1 MESLVSI
8 FHIDFKL
15 FLAQLINFAI
25 IFFVLY
31 KFAFKP
37 IAKIMQE
44 RTTTIEKSLADA
56 KEVEQKLTET
66 NVEQTRILNEAKKD
80 ALAIVEKADQS
91 AEANKQKL
99 IEKTKVEVAA
109 IIAGEKAKI
118 AQEKEESLQELK
130 QEIAGLVILAVEKV
144 IKEKMTD
151 GKDKELIEG
160 IIKK

>member
-25 IFFVLY
+25 IFFVLF

-44 RTTTIEKSLADA
+44 RTATIEKSLDDA
-56 KEVEQKLTET
+56 KETEKKLAEASL
-66 NVEQTRILNEAKKD
+66 EQTRILNEAKKD
-80 ALAIVEKADQS
+80 AMAIVERANQS
-91 AEANKQKL
+91 AEENKAKL
-99 IEKTKVEVAA
+99 IEKTKLEVAA

-118 AQEKEESLQELK
+118 AQEKEESLKELK
-130 QEIAGLVILAVEKV
+130 QEMAGLVVLAVEKV
-144 IKEKMTD
+144 IKVKMTD
-151 GKDKELIEG
+151 AKDQELIAD

>member
-1 MESLVSI
+1 MESLISI
-8 FHIDFKL
+8 FHIDLKL

-44 RTTTIEKSLADA
+44 RTDTIEKSLSDA
-56 KEVEQKLTET
+56 KEVEQKLAET
-66 NVEQTRILNEAKKD
+66 NVEQTRILNEAKKE
-80 ALAIVEKADQS
+80 ALAIVENANQS

-99 IEKTKVEVAA
+99 IEKTKEEVA
-109 IIAGEKAKI
+109 IIINGEKAKI
-118 AQEKEESLQELK
+118 VQEKEESLKELK

-144 IKEKMTD
+144 IKEKMD
-151 GKDKELIEG
+151 GNKDKEMIED

>member
-1 MESLVSI
+1 MESLISI
-8 FHIDFKL
+8 FHIDLKL

-44 RTTTIEKSLADA
+44 RTDTIEKSLNDA
-56 KEVEQKLTET
+56 KEVEQKLAET
-66 NVEQTRILNEAKKD
+66 NVEQTRILNEAKKE
-80 ALAIVEKADQS
+80 ALAIVENANQS

-99 IEKTKVEVAA
+99 IEKTKEEVAV
-109 IIAGEKAKI
+109 IINGEKAKI
-118 AQEKEESLQELK
+118 AQEKEESLKELK
-130 QEIAGLVILAVEKV
+130 QEIAGLVVLAVEKV
-144 IKEKMTD
+144 VKEKMD
-151 GKDKELIEG
+151 SGKDKEMIED

>member
-8 FHIDFKL
+8 FHIDGKL

-44 RTTTIEKSLADA
+44 RTTTIEKSLDDA
-56 KEVEQKLTET
+56 KAVENKLAET
-66 NVEQTRILNEAKKD
+66 SIEQTRILNEAKKD
-80 ALAIVEKADQS
+80 ALAIVEKANQA
-91 AEANKQKL
+91 AEVNKQKL
-99 IEKTKVEVAA
+99 VEKTKLEVAA
-109 IIAGEKAKI
+109 IIAGEKVKI
-118 AQEKEESLQELK
+118 AQEKEESLKEMK
-130 QEIAGLVILAVEKV
+130 QEIAGLVVLAVEKV

-151 GKDKELIEG
+151 DKDKQLIAD

>member
-8 FHIDFKL
+8 FHIDLKL

-31 KFAFKP
+31 RFAFKP

-44 RTTTIEKSLADA
+44 RTVTIEKSLEDA
-56 KEVEQKLTET
+56 KEVEKKLAEA
-66 NVEQTRILNEAKKD
+66 NIEQTRILNDAKKD
-80 ALAIVEKADQS
+80 AMAIVENANQS

-99 IEKTKVEVAA
+99 IEKTKAEVAA
-109 IIAGEKAKI
+109 IITGEKAKI
-118 AQEKEESLQELK
+118 AQEKEESLKELK

-144 IKEKMTD
+144 LKEKMTD
-151 GKDKELIEG
+151 NKDKELIEG
-160 IIKK
+160 LIKK

>member
-1 MESLVSI
+1 MESLISI
-8 FHIDFKL
+8 FHIDLKL

-44 RTTTIEKSLADA
+44 RTDTIEKSLSDA
-56 KEVEQKLTET
+56 KEVEQKLAET
-66 NVEQTRILNEAKKD
+66 NVEQTRILNEAKKE
-80 ALAIVEKADQS
+80 ALAIVENANQS

-99 IEKTKVEVAA
+99 IEKTKEEVA
-109 IIAGEKAKI
+109 IIINGEKAKI
-118 AQEKEESLQELK
+118 AQEKEESLKELK

-144 IKEKMTD
+144 IKEKMD
-151 GKDKELIEG
+151 GNKDKEMIED